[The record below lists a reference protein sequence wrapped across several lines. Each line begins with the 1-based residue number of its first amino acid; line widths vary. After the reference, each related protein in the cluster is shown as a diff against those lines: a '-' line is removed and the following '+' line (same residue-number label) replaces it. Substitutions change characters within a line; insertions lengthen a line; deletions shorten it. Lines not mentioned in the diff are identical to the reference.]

1 MPPRWDKLRC
11 SLISNGMNLNKVML
25 IGRLTQDPEVRS
37 TPSGQQV
44 CTVRMATNRT
54 WNDQTTHQKR
64 EAVEYHSVVA
74 WGRLAEICG
83 QYLKKGSLAYFEG
96 RLQTRT
102 WQDAQGQKRYTTE
115 IVAEN
120 MQIGPRS
127 SGAPYEGPSSV
138 KPSVSDVRRP
148 NNMAQPAVEPEI
160 PVIQEDEL
168 TISGVEEEPKPI
180 KDTDLPF

>member
-1 MPPRWDKLRC
+1 
-11 SLISNGMNLNKVML
+11 MNLNKVML

-54 WNDQTTHQKR
+54 WNDQATHQKR

-83 QYLKKGSLAYFEG
+83 QYLKKGGLAYFEG

-120 MQIGPRS
+120 MQIGPRP
-127 SGAPYEGPSSV
+127 SGVSGGYSPSPVSGGPE
-138 KPSVSDVRRP
+138 VSDVRRP
-148 NNMAQPAVEPEI
+148 NNIAQPAVEPEI